1 MYNSFMSKKDR
12 ISKEIDQLR
21 EKRQNWFSAMLGLA
35 SVIALVVYSVVTGE
49 KPLYVLLVGVFGF
62 IAFSITAFSYR
73 RIDGTIDELLDDLE
87 KEE

>member
-1 MYNSFMSKKDR
+1 MSKKDR

-35 SVIALVVYSVVTGE
+35 SAIALVVYSVIIGE

-73 RIDGTIDELLDDLE
+73 RIDGAIDDLLDDLE